1 MTLSLFLT
9 QGKAFLLMYTV
20 YRIFCQQNMFIQFNK
35 TRRERKK
42 VFCILKDSN
51 DILKM
56 IRIDENNLKL
66 DHFSLNL
73 KPLQGLFM
81 KR

>member
-1 MTLSLFLT
+1 
-9 QGKAFLLMYTV
+9 
-20 YRIFCQQNMFIQFNK
+20 MFIQFNK